1 MGFLFH
7 VIELPKLAFLWRYLK
22 LMVIVFL
29 TRLGLCKPPPEEDE
43 DDADSSYNPN
53 SYILL
58 LDGTCPSLVTVP
70 IEVATAAVKLK
81 VPILL
86 YSDYLLCR
94 RRKCGQSVKGCSIC
108 LESMELDEE
117 VRELITCSHV
127 FHRGCL
133 DTWVNDGH
141 VTCPLCRSMLLPP
154 KLTSFRS
161 NSLNPSITNFS

>member
-7 VIELPKLAFLWRYLK
+7 MIELPKLTFIWRHLK
-22 LMVIVFL
+22 LMVIVSL
-29 TRLGLCKPPPEEDE
+29 TRLGLYKSPPEED
-43 DDADSSYNPN
+43 DVDSGYNPN
-53 SYILL
+53 SYLLL

-70 IEVATAAVKLK
+70 IEVAIAAVKLK

-86 YSDYLLCR
+86 YSDYLLR
-94 RRKCGQSVKGCSIC
+94 RRGQLVNRCSIC

-117 VRELITCSHV
+117 VRELITCTHV
-127 FHRGCL
+127 FHRECL

-154 KLTSFRS
+154 KLISCRS
-161 NSLNPSITNFS
+161 NCIKPFISASDST

>member
-29 TRLGLCKPPPEEDE
+29 TRLGLCKPPPEE

-161 NSLNPSITNFS
+161 NSLNPSITSSS

>member
-7 VIELPKLAFLWRYLK
+7 VIELPKLTFLWRHLK
-22 LMVIVFL
+22 LMVIVSL
-29 TRLGLCKPPPEEDE
+29 TRLGLYKPPPEE

-86 YSDYLLCR
+86 YSDYLLLR
-94 RRKCGQSVKGCSIC
+94 RRNCGQFVKECSIC
-108 LESMELDEE
+108 LESMEQDEE

-141 VTCPLCRSMLLPP
+141 VTCPLCRCMLLPP

-161 NSLNPSITNFS
+161 NCRKPFISSST